1 MSIPRMRTITEA
13 LAEIKMADAGSAV
26 TANCIRTL
34 CKNGQV
40 RCIYT
45 GEQNSFGS
53 GRSLRS
59 NKRHCPQ
66 RIYGARKELNMN
78 GSIEN
83 LDAIWH

>member
-13 LAEIKMADAGSAV
+13 LAEIKMANAGSAV

-45 GEQNSFGS
+45 GSKTLLDLDDLFAV
-53 GRSLRS
+53 
-59 NKRHCPQ
+59 
-66 RIYGARKELNMN
+66 IN
-78 GSIEN
+78 GTVRRESTAQEKN
-83 LDAIWH
+83 

>member
-13 LAEIKMADAGSAV
+13 LAEIKMADAGSAI

-45 GEQNSFGS
+45 GSKTLLDLDDLFAV
-53 GRSLRS
+53 
-59 NKRHCPQ
+59 
-66 RIYGARKELNMN
+66 IN
-78 GSIEN
+78 GTVRRESTAQEKN
-83 LDAIWH
+83 

>member
-45 GEQNSFGS
+45 GSKTILDLDDLFVV
-53 GRSLRS
+53 
-59 NKRHCPQ
+59 
-66 RIYGARKELNMN
+66 IN
-78 GSIEN
+78 GTVRRESTAQEKN
-83 LDAIWH
+83 

>member
-13 LAEIKMADAGSAV
+13 LAEIRMADAGSAV

-45 GEQNSFGS
+45 GSKTLLDLDDLFAV
-53 GRSLRS
+53 
-59 NKRHCPQ
+59 
-66 RIYGARKELNMN
+66 IN
-78 GSIEN
+78 GTVRRESTAQEKN
-83 LDAIWH
+83 

>member
-26 TANCIRTL
+26 TANCVRTL

-45 GEQNSFGS
+45 GSKTLLDLDDLFAV
-53 GRSLRS
+53 
-59 NKRHCPQ
+59 
-66 RIYGARKELNMN
+66 IN
-78 GSIEN
+78 GTVRRESTAQEKN
-83 LDAIWH
+83 

>member
-45 GEQNSFGS
+45 GSKT
-53 GRSLRS
+53 L
-59 NKRHCPQ
+59 
-66 RIYGARKELNMN
+66 L
-78 GSIEN
+78 N
-83 LDAIWH
+83 LDDLFAVINGTVRRESTAQEKN

>member
-45 GEQNSFGS
+45 GSKTLLDLDDLFAV
-53 GRSLRS
+53 
-59 NKRHCPQ
+59 
-66 RIYGARKELNMN
+66 IN
-78 GSIEN
+78 GTVCRESTAQEKN
-83 LDAIWH
+83 

>member
-45 GEQNSFGS
+45 GSKTLLDLDDLFAV
-53 GRSLRS
+53 
-59 NKRHCPQ
+59 
-66 RIYGARKELNMN
+66 IN
-78 GSIEN
+78 GTVRRESTAQEKN
-83 LDAIWH
+83 

>member
-13 LAEIKMADAGSAV
+13 LAEIKMANAGSAI

-45 GEQNSFGS
+45 GSKTLLDLDDLFAV
-53 GRSLRS
+53 
-59 NKRHCPQ
+59 
-66 RIYGARKELNMN
+66 IN
-78 GSIEN
+78 GTVRRESTAQEKN
-83 LDAIWH
+83 

>member
-45 GEQNSFGS
+45 GSKTLLDLDDLFVV
-53 GRSLRS
+53 
-59 NKRHCPQ
+59 
-66 RIYGARKELNMN
+66 IN
-78 GSIEN
+78 GTVRRESTAQEKN
-83 LDAIWH
+83 

>member
-1 MSIPRMRTITEA
+1 MTIPRMRTITEA

-45 GEQNSFGS
+45 GSKTLLDLDDLFAV
-53 GRSLRS
+53 
-59 NKRHCPQ
+59 
-66 RIYGARKELNMN
+66 IN
-78 GSIEN
+78 GTVRRESTAQEKN
-83 LDAIWH
+83 

>member
-40 RCIYT
+40 RCICT
-45 GEQNSFGS
+45 GSKTLLDLDDLFAV
-53 GRSLRS
+53 
-59 NKRHCPQ
+59 
-66 RIYGARKELNMN
+66 IN
-78 GSIEN
+78 GTVRRESTAQEKN
-83 LDAIWH
+83 

>member
-40 RCIYT
+40 
-45 GEQNSFGS
+45 
-53 GRSLRS
+53 
-59 NKRHCPQ
+59 
-66 RIYGARKELNMN
+66 
-78 GSIEN
+78 
-83 LDAIWH
+83 

>member
-45 GEQNSFGS
+45 GSKTLLDLDDLFAV
-53 GRSLRS
+53 
-59 NKRHCPQ
+59 
-66 RIYGARKELNMN
+66 IN
-78 GSIEN
+78 GTVRRESTAQEKN
-83 LDAIWH
+83 LI